1 MTSVISEIIDCPQCG
16 LPAHKDNYH
25 IIGEEKVSC
34 NWCGYDY
41 LKTISGTESTKGY
54 GSIHYTPN
62 GSNKPKEIVR
72 LKSPSNI
79 IYRHQVIMNIQENYD
94 IDKSGFY
101 IWDDEN
107 NKLEC
112 LIGEKPKT
120 IGETYQEE
128 KDKAD
133 YYRQINF
140 ASDYQN
146 NNIEL

>member
-1 MTSVISEIIDCPQCG
+1 
-16 LPAHKDNYH
+16 
-25 IIGEEKVSC
+25 
-34 NWCGYDY
+34 
-41 LKTISGTESTKGY
+41 
-54 GSIHYTPN
+54 
-62 GSNKPKEIVR
+62 
-72 LKSPSNI
+72 
-79 IYRHQVIMNIQENYD
+79 MNIQENYD